1 MKRARL
7 QHLLAALMPTLVAVS
22 TLGTDAMAAG
32 GGGHGG
38 GHTPHVEN
46 WWKLGA
52 EWAHAPALGWMFV
65 TFFTFCG
72 ILDYFVRQPLSNFL
86 ETRSEGVRKA
96 LAEAQEA
103 RAEAESKARDY
114 ETRLARLDDEVDALR
129 KEFEDRGKAEA
140 ARLEEV
146 GEQTAARIAKDAED
160 TIAAET
166 ERAQLALSAEAA
178 RLAVSLAEK
187 KITSAASEADD
198 ARLQTAFLND
208 LGALS

>member
-1 MKRARL
+1 MKRFNL
-7 QHLLAALMPTLVAVS
+7 TTLLATLAPLTLATGALAK
-22 TLGTDAMAAG
+22 G

-38 GHTPHVEN
+38 AHAPHVAN
-46 WWKLGA
+46 WFNLGA

-72 ILDYFVRQPLSNFL
+72 IVVYFVRKPLGNFL

-103 RAEAESKARDY
+103 RAEAEAKARDY
-114 ETRLARLDDEVDALR
+114 ETRLARLDDEVAALR
-129 KEFEDRGKAEA
+129 KEFVDRGNAEA

-166 ERAQLALSAEAA
+166 ERAQLALSTEAA
-178 RLAVSLAEK
+178 RLAVSLAEQ
-187 KITSAASEADD
+187 KITSAASAQDD
-198 ARLQTAFLND
+198 ARLQASFLAD
-208 LGALS
+208 LGA